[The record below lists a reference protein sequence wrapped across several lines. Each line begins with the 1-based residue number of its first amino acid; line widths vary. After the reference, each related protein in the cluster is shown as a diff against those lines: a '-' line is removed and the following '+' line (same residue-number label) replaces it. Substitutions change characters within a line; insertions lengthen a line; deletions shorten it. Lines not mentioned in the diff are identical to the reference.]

1 VVATYLWF
9 STDDGGS
16 WTRVRL
22 RRLGPGR
29 YQGVLPGAKLTSGSL
44 VSLRAWAQDA
54 GNSRIRQVLVR
65 AFPVR

>member
-29 YQGVLPGAKLTSGSL
+29 YQWVLPGARLTRDRPTLG
-44 VSLRAWAQDA
+44 
-54 GNSRIRQVLVR
+54 
-65 AFPVR
+65 P